1 MLGWS
6 INLFRVFG
14 IQLAVHASFAL
25 LLGYFAYE
33 GWSEGGAHGASWNLG
48 LIILFF
54 GCVVLHELGHS
65 LTAMRYGVRV
75 PRILLMPI
83 GGMAEFDRIPRAPKA
98 ELLITAAGP
107 AVNVVLV
114 ALLLPFVWQDL
125 WSEIAVPRYG
135 WEMTLINLTAGNAVM
150 AVFNLLPIFP
160 MDGGR
165 ILRAFLARKMDYLK
179 ATRRALLVARIA
191 APILVFCAIY
201 FLEWYLMAALF
212 VFIFFAG
219 DAEYRT
225 LLRREQEAA
234 HWADWNRRM
243 VLERA
248 EAAGRFDGGPPPPPV
263 IYHGPN

>member
-14 IQLAVHASFAL
+14 IQLAVHASFVL

-33 GWSEGGAHGASWNLG
+33 GWLEGGAQGAGWNLL
-48 LIILFF
+48 LIVLFF

-83 GGMAEFDRIPRAPKA
+83 GGMAEFDRIPRQPKA

-114 ALLLPFVWQDL
+114 ALLLPLVWSDL
-125 WSEIAVPRYG
+125 WSEQAVARYG
-135 WEMTLINLTAGNAVM
+135 WEMTLLNLTFGNAVM

-165 ILRAFLARKMDYLK
+165 ILRALLARKMDYLK
-179 ATRRALLVARIA
+179 ATRRALLVARIT
-191 APILVFCAIY
+191 APILAIGAVY

-219 DAEYRT
+219 DAEYRV
-225 LLRREQEAA
+225 LVRCEQEAA
-234 HWADWNRRM
+234 YWAEWNQRM
-243 VLERA
+243 ALERA
-248 EAAGRFDGGPPPPPV
+248 KAAVPPDDGPPPPPF